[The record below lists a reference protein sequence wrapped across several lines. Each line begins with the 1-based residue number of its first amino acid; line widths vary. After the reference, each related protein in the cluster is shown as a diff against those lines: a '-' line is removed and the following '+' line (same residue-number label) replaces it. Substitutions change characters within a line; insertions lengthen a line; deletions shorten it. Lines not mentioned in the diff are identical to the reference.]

1 MSGDVT
7 LVILEKEKTRAFARY
22 KDPELALLA
31 GDFEPDCRAA
41 KDWVILG
48 KDSPLT
54 QLGHVER
61 TALLRQFGITAVSGG
76 KVHEEKAVMDYLLKF
91 EPVRETLSEEAQ
103 EIRKGKRKD
112 RADDHRPQKEK
123 TDMASK
129 KTKGGKVKETT
140 KAMKK
145 MAADAAAKKAKA
157 NGATTPKTRAG
168 SDGLGREGT
177 PARFIREEI
186 KAGGDNA
193 KIAEKA
199 AKKFG
204 NNAINAS
211 YVAWY
216 RNKMKKDGLI
226 KD

>member
-1 MSGDVT
+1 MSGDVV
-7 LVILEKEKTRAFARY
+7 LILLEKDKSQVFARY

-31 GDFEPDCRAA
+31 ADFEPDCRKA
-41 KDWVILG
+41 KDWVIIG
-48 KDSPLT
+48 KGSPLT
-54 QLGHVER
+54 QLGPTER
-61 TALLRQFGITAVSGG
+61 SALMRQAGLSGNTFPD
-76 KVHEEKAVMDYLLKF
+76 KKAQEDALMKF
-91 EPVRETLSEEAQ
+91 FTSFDTVRDSLSEEA
-103 EIRKGKRKD
+103 EAFRTGKRSD
-112 RADDHRPQKEK
+112 RADEHRPKQENA
-123 TDMASK
+123 DMGSK
-129 KTKGGKVKETT
+129 KKSVKLKETT

-145 MAADAAAKKAKA
+145 AAAASKAKGETA
-157 NGATTPKTRAG
+157 SKTRAG